1 MQGVFW
7 GFFPSWFWWNQ
18 LNLVQNWTEQLAAS
32 TAFFPS
38 LQLLSKKGVLML
50 LTGSCTTQSIKPT
63 MHELM
68 ADLALCAQ
76 DLAIAGFFKAYA
88 KGQAWRDHE

>member
-1 MQGVFW
+1 
-7 GFFPSWFWWNQ
+7 
-18 LNLVQNWTEQLAAS
+18 
-32 TAFFPS
+32 
-38 LQLLSKKGVLML
+38 ML

-88 KGQAWRDHE
+88 KGQA